1 MLDSTIVLVAIATAA
16 NGILAGASLDQSIKQ
31 LPARHKIGMIAYSK
45 YSQAADLGN
54 GILWY
59 AGIGIGAASL
69 TIAAAVAAYFNG
81 LNTSITT
88 PLYIAAGLAVLHS
101 LATAQAAPT
110 NFSQQKVDQDEKTLA
125 WVFNRFEK
133 WQTIRAI
140 LQVLNFAVMLWAMV
154 AFASI

>member
-1 MLDSTIVLVAIATAA
+1 MFDYNIILIILATAA

-31 LPARHKIGMIAYSK
+31 LPARHKIGVIAFSK

-59 AGIGIGAASL
+59 ASIGIGAAVL

-88 PLYIAAGLAVLHS
+88 PLYIAAILAILHS
-101 LATAQAAPT
+101 LATTQAAST
-110 NFSQQKVDQDEKTLA
+110 NFSQLKVAKDEAALTR
-125 WVFNRFEK
+125 VFNRFEK
-133 WQTIRAI
+133 WQTLRAV
-140 LQVLNFAVMLWAMV
+140 LQVLNFTVMLWAII
-154 AFASI
+154 AFINT